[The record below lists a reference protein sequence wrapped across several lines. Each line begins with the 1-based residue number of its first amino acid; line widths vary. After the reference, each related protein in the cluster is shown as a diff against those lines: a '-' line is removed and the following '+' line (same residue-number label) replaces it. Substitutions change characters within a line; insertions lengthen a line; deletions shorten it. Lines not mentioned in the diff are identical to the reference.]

1 MSFTILNPSFI
12 DDGAGG
18 FTSWSVGANVAW
30 TPEDLAPDNHG
41 ATGVYLSAGTGTDN
55 QVYQAG
61 VFSDFDTPTIHRI
74 TVVVNQYAGG
84 DGVKV
89 RFGTNIVGTIT
100 AAGTFNYSGLAI
112 GDGTL
117 SLEIMA
123 GTTIEINNVAV
134 ADVIRVG
141 GPQELSPAY
150 NPSVWYFDSVNK
162 GQPGYRY
169 FVKVKKGATV
179 IAQSR
184 YVPAP
189 ATGYA
194 VVDLTRIL
202 KNFVSYPD
210 VPTIPAIALTPNSYL
225 EYTIEV
231 YDEYSVPYVYDDFT
245 NPSGDLTS
253 LTAITNT
260 HNYNVGDLITVSQ
273 TDSGTLN
280 PSIQGVHTVIAPTVA
295 GTSELYI
302 DVPWHILASGSV
314 GGSVIYAD
322 NRKTLSAVQYTSG
335 VHVVFNGAVPFLD
348 FPAWDANEY
357 QMDEISVLTK
367 FLTSMPRTGFYI
379 YDTQDIVLNYAEWY
393 NNGLIVYFENDG
405 GDKFSCTSAI
415 TTEPVLA
422 VSAGPN
428 TTMTATVSGTA
439 PLVKPDTLYYDV
451 WTALDSGQHSEK
463 IRFYIDRR
471 CRIED
476 YEILFLDRMGSELS
490 FAFELRT
497 QVTNNNEKSTFK
509 KLAGGLSTDVAGDA
523 YNYNTYDRGE
533 ETYNVN
539 FDQTQQLSTNWMD
552 DAASVY
558 FQELVTSP
566 LTYLKVAPDTYR
578 SVIVTNKTMEEK
590 RQRNKRLIKYTID
603 VRFSNNDTINI

>member
-1 MSFTILNPSFI
+1 MSFTILNPTFI
-12 DDGAGG
+12 NDGAGG
-18 FTSWSVGANVAW
+18 FTDWTIGANGAW
-30 TPEDLAPDNHG
+30 SPTDLPPDDHG

-55 QVYQAG
+55 QVYQG
-61 VFSDFDTPTIHRI
+61 SVFSDYDTPTLHRI

-100 AAGTFNYSGLAI
+100 GAGTVSYSGLAV
-112 GDGTL
+112 GNGTL

-123 GTTIEINNVAV
+123 GTTIEIEEVSV

-141 GPQELSPAY
+141 GPQDLSPVY
-150 NPSVWYFDSVNK
+150 NPVVWYFDSINK
-162 GQPGYRY
+162 TQPGYRY
-169 FVKVKKGATV
+169 FVKVKEGATV
-179 IAQSR
+179 IAQAR
-184 YVPAP
+184 YAPAP
-189 ATGYA
+189 TTGYA

-210 VPTIPAIALTPNSYL
+210 TPTIPAIALTPNSYL

-231 YDEYSVPYVYDDFT
+231 YDEYSVPFVYQDFD
-245 NPSGDLTS
+245 NNSGDLTS
-253 LTAITNT
+253 LEATSNT
-260 HNYNVGDLITVSQ
+260 HNFVVGDLVTVSQ
-273 TDSGTLN
+273 TDDGALN
-280 PSIQGVHTVIAPTVA
+280 PAIQGVHTVISPTVA
-295 GTSELYI
+295 GTSILYI
-302 DVPWHILASGSV
+302 DVPFHVLAAGSM

-322 NRKTLSAVQYTSG
+322 NRKTLSAVQYTSD

-348 FPAWDANEY
+348 FPTWDADEY
-357 QMDEISVLTK
+357 QMDAASTTTK

-379 YDTQDIVLNYAEWY
+379 YDTQDVVLNYAEWY
-393 NNGLIVYFENDG
+393 NNGLTIYFENDN
-405 GDKFSCTSAI
+405 GDKFSVTSALVN
-415 TTEPVLA
+415 EPILA

-428 TTMTATVSGTA
+428 TTMTAIISGTA

-451 WTALDSGQHSEK
+451 WTDDGGQHSEK

-509 KLAGGLSTDVAGDA
+509 KLAGGLSTDAVGDA

-539 FDQTQQLSTNWMD
+539 FDQVQQLSTNWMD

-566 LTYLKVAPDTYR
+566 LTYLKVAPETYR
-578 SVIVTNKTMEEK
+578 SNETTPH
-590 RQRNKRLIKYTID
+590 R
-603 VRFSNNDTINI
+603 